1 MFVRTVIRRWW
12 LLVPGLAGG
21 ADWVLGLVRRWLPA
35 YEPPVSGDIGV
46 ALLFAGGLVIASF
59 LAFHDQRVEKITLM
73 ARLDERLTT
82 FQIKAQLDEFMKL
95 GNEILSGAT
104 QTADDAA
111 LDDLTTQVVGWATAV
126 RDYLDMEGTNRAG
139 LFLGDV
145 VPFQQFAGSGF
156 EQWSKLTNYLR
167 RRLFQLGEIVKGYQ
181 SSIRAAISSQV
192 QT

>member
-73 ARLDERLTT
+73 AHLDERLTT

-139 LFLGDV
+139 LFLSDV
-145 VPFQQFAGSGF
+145 VPFQQFAGRGF

>member
-111 LDDLTTQVVGWATAV
+111 LDDLTTQVMGWATAV

-139 LFLGDV
+139 LFLSDV

-156 EQWSKLTNYLR
+156 EQWSKLTNSLR